1 MSFSKEQLRAFDL
14 FQQGNN
20 VFLTGPGG
28 TGKTH
33 LIHHMIQYCESVNA
47 SFQVCAM
54 TGCAAVLLGGGTRTL
69 HSWSGIGLGTG
80 PLAKIQQKVLYNKKA
95 ATRWKKTNILI
106 VDEVSMMS
114 KKIFDTI
121 EHIARQLRKKPG
133 VFGGMQLIFCGDFFQ
148 LPPVGNAD
156 EPDSD
161 LFCFQS
167 EHWFNVFPQRN
178 HVQLTHIFRQDDD
191 QYKKILHH
199 IRWGELDKES
209 AEILAKQIGKEIDP
223 ENVPTKLYAVRAK
236 TDFVNMNMYAKL
248 AGEEYVYEMVIHTE
262 MMIHT
267 DMKSYADGTK
277 LIDRAILDQRNRM
290 NTDEVAA
297 EVDVLMN
304 ATNRP
309 KMLRLKKGARVM
321 CLHNYDLDRGLCNGA
336 QGTIVDFVPN
346 DGSPEF
352 LPIVRFSNGIRMK
365 IGLIWQ
371 QSEEMPC
378 IGIGQL
384 PLCLAWAL
392 TIHKIQGATLSMA
405 EMDLGNS
412 VFEFG
417 QTYVSL
423 SRVRNLKGLYIS
435 ALNTSKIKANPIVKE
450 FYKNLSEQEQ
460 FSAKSEED
468 ESETSSTNIFQK
480 FANSDPDLMTNTYW
494 QTELRAIV
502 KEHEKAEARIGEKL
516 ARIAPIIQSSLNI
529 MNEKDFEREYKS
541 RIKPVVVS
549 ELPSSDQALR
559 IPASE
564 KTPEQKE
571 IVRNRGLITTK
582 LSKWK
587 EKLLNAMEFARSP
600 DRVSQMAVTP
610 ALSETDQLIQDNCKH
625 LVHLGQSLMKKISTL
640 MFTSDHHEIAE
651 RLGQMNLALEDI
663 HDSLRN

>member
-1 MSFSKEQLRAFDL
+1 LATHFIQPIKMSFSREQQRAFDL

-33 LIHHMIQYCESVNA
+33 LIHHMIQFCDSVNA
-47 SFQVCAM
+47 SYQICAM

-95 ATRWKKTNILI
+95 VKRWKKTNILI

-114 KKIFDTI
+114 KKIFETI
-121 EHIARQLRKKPG
+121 EHIARQTRKKPG
-133 VFGGMQLIFCGDFFQ
+133 LFGGMQIVFCGDFFQ
-148 LPPVGNAD
+148 LPPVGNGD

-167 EHWFNVFPQRN
+167 ERWFDVFPQRN

-191 QYKKILHH
+191 EYKRILHQ

-236 TDFVNMNMYAKL
+236 TDFVNMNMYSKL
-248 AGEEYVYEMVIHTE
+248 AAEEYVYEM
-262 MMIHT
+262 MT
-267 DMKSYADGTK
+267 DTNMQTYADGTK
-277 LIDRAILDQRNRM
+277 LIDPAILDQRQRM
-290 NTDEVAA
+290 NMDEVAA
-297 EVDVLMN
+297 EVDVLMS
-304 ATNRP
+304 ATNRQ

-336 QGTIVDFVPN
+336 QGTVVDFVPN
-346 DGSPEF
+346 AGSPEF
-352 LPIVRFSNGIRMK
+352 LPVVRFSNGIRMK

-392 TIHKIQGATLSMA
+392 TIHKIQGATLSIA

-417 QTYVSL
+417 QTYVAL
-423 SRVRNLKGLYIS
+423 SRVKNLKGLYIS

-450 FYKNLSEQEQ
+450 FYKNLSEHEQ
-460 FSAKSEED
+460 LVEEVKSEVHGQTIPVGED
-468 ESETSSTNIFQK
+468 EENAEGQSKEKEEKEEKESSSKNIFQK
-480 FANSDPDLMTNTYW
+480 FAN
-494 QTELRAIV
+494 TENENI
-502 KEHEKAEARIGEKL
+502 RIIKL
-516 ARIAPIIQSSLNI
+516 
-529 MNEKDFEREYKS
+529 
-541 RIKPVVVS
+541 
-549 ELPSSDQALR
+549 
-559 IPASE
+559 
-564 KTPEQKE
+564 
-571 IVRNRGLITTK
+571 
-582 LSKWK
+582 
-587 EKLLNAMEFARSP
+587 
-600 DRVSQMAVTP
+600 
-610 ALSETDQLIQDNCKH
+610 
-625 LVHLGQSLMKKISTL
+625 
-640 MFTSDHHEIAE
+640 
-651 RLGQMNLALEDI
+651 
-663 HDSLRN
+663 